1 MFDLTDFDFMQSLT
15 GVIPFAA
22 YFAVALVMVA
32 IYTVIYTWITPHDE
46 LKLIKENNIAAAVS
60 FIGSLLGFTQPLMTA
75 MDVSANIVDF
85 AMWGG
90 IALVVQIFVFQL
102 IRIPFPKAIERIE
115 KGEVAMGVL
124 IGGISLAIG
133 ALTSTAMSY

>member
-32 IYTVIYTWITPHDE
+32 IYTAIYTWVTPHDE

-75 MDVSANIVDF
+75 MDVSANIIDF
-85 AMWGG
+85 AMWGS